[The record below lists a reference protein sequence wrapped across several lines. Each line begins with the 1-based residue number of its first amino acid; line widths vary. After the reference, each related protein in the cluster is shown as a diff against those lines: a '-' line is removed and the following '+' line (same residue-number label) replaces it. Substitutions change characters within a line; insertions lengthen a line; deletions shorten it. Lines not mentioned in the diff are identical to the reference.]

1 MKWNGK
7 LQKDEEVT
15 GYIPIALSSMS
26 MTQLTKPNGR
36 RRYVVN
42 ITDDHPSVFPS
53 VTTEIEGQLRNFG
66 MEKWKDGWIKRGL
79 DKYVG
84 QVLDTGMIDEILTSH
99 TGEAQRSAETGTQVH
114 TYIDRLLKGEDVNDI
129 PDQLEPAIYGFLKWR
144 RKYSD
149 WEYIGS
155 ELGVYSTKYSVAGT
169 IDALFNT
176 PDGYVIVDWKTSS
189 GIYDSHAIQ
198 VSVYAEAFRDM
209 TNNLDT
215 VHLVGNEKDR
225 NMPKIFTKKRKLAG
239 AMVVRFDNS
248 YPLRSIPFAP
258 RAIKD
263 RTKPKI
269 FTDRVET
276 VHLTPAE
283 CEIYAQEV
291 SDLRLLKSR
300 HARKLEKERF

>member
-1 MKWNGK
+1 MKWDGK

-15 GYIPIALSSMS
+15 GYIPIALSSMT
-26 MTQLTKPNGR
+26 MAQLTKPNGR
-36 RRYVVN
+36 RRYVVDLFN
-42 ITDDHPSVFPS
+42 LEGKLGSYRTVFPS

-99 TGEAQRSAETGTQVH
+99 TNEAQTSAKLGTQVH
-114 TYIDRLLKGEDVNDI
+114 TYIDRLLKDEDVNDI
-129 PDQLEPAIYGFLKWR
+129 PDQLEPAIQGFLKWR
-144 RKYSD
+144 RKYID

-155 ELGVYSTKYSVAGT
+155 ELGVYSMKYSVAGT
-169 IDALFNT
+169 IYALFNT

-209 TNNLDT
+209 T
-215 VHLVGNEKDR
+215 
-225 NMPKIFTKKRKLAG
+225 KKRKLAG
-239 AMVVRFDNS
+239 AMVVRFGNS
-248 YPLRSIPFAP
+248 YPLVGNE
-258 RAIKD
+258 KD
-263 RTKPKI
+263 RTMPKV

-276 VHLTPAE
+276 MHLSKIE
-283 CEIYAQEV
+283 CEIYAEEIR
-291 SDLRLLKSR
+291 DLRNLKFR

>member
-1 MKWNGK
+1 MKWDGK

-15 GYIPIALSSMS
+15 GYIPIALSSMT
-26 MTQLTKPNGR
+26 MAQLTKPNGR
-36 RRYVVN
+36 RRYVVD
-42 ITDDHPSVFPS
+42 ITDDHRTVFPS
-53 VTTEIEGQLRNFG
+53 VTTEVEGQLRNFG
-66 MEKWKDGWIKRGL
+66 MEKWKDGWIRRVL

-84 QVLDTGMIDEILTSH
+84 QVLDTGMVDEILTSH
-99 TGEAQRSAETGTQVH
+99 TGEAQRSAEIGTQVH
-114 TYIDRLLKGEDVNDI
+114 TYIDRLLKDEDVNDI
-129 PDQLEPAIYGFLKWR
+129 PDQLEPAIQGFLKWR
-144 RKYSD
+144 RKYID

-209 TNNLDT
+209 T
-215 VHLVGNEKDR
+215 
-225 NMPKIFTKKRKLAG
+225 KKRKLAG
-239 AMVVRFDNS
+239 AMVVRFGNS
-248 YPLRSIPFAP
+248 YPLIGNE
-258 RAIKD
+258 KD
-263 RTKPKI
+263 RTMPKV
-269 FTDRVET
+269 FTNRVET
-276 VHLTPAE
+276 DHLTPAE
-283 CEIYAQEV
+283 CKIYAQEV

>member
-1 MKWNGK
+1 MKWDGK

-15 GYIPIALSSMS
+15 GYIPIALSSMT
-26 MTQLTKPNGR
+26 MAQLTKPNGR
-36 RRYVVN
+36 RRYVVDFN
-42 ITDDHPSVFPS
+42 NDHRTVFPS
-53 VTTEIEGQLRNFG
+53 VTTEVEGQLRNFG
-66 MEKWKDGWIKRGL
+66 MERWKDGWIRRVL

-84 QVLDTGMIDEILTSH
+84 QVLDTGMVDEILTSH
-99 TGEAQRSAETGTQVH
+99 TGEAQRSAEIGTQVH
-114 TYIDRLLKGEDVNDI
+114 TYIDRLLKDEDVNDI
-129 PDQLEPAIYGFLKWR
+129 PDQLEPAIQGFLKWR
-144 RKYSD
+144 RKYID

-209 TNNLDT
+209 T
-215 VHLVGNEKDR
+215 
-225 NMPKIFTKKRKLAG
+225 KKRKLAG
-239 AMVVRFDNS
+239 AMVVRFGNS
-248 YPLRSIPFAP
+248 YPLIGNE
-258 RAIKD
+258 KD
-263 RTKPKI
+263 RTMPKV
-269 FTDRVET
+269 FTNRVET

-283 CEIYAQEV
+283 CKIYAQEV

>member
-1 MKWNGK
+1 MKWDGK

-15 GYIPIALSSMS
+15 GYIPIALSSMT
-26 MTQLTKPNGR
+26 MAQLTKPNGR
-36 RRYVVN
+36 RRYVVD
-42 ITDDHPSVFPS
+42 IADDYRTVFPS
-53 VTTEIEGQLRNFG
+53 VTTEIGGQLRNFG
-66 MEKWKDGWIKRGL
+66 MERWKDEWIKRGL

-84 QVLDTGMIDEILTSH
+84 QVLDHDMIQEILFSH
-99 TGEAQRSAETGTQVH
+99 TGEAQRSADTGTQVH
-114 TYIDRLLKGEDVNDI
+114 NYIDKLLKGEDVNDI
-129 PDQLEPAIYGFLKWR
+129 PDQLEPAIRGFLKWR
-144 RKYSD
+144 RKYID

-176 PDGYVIVDWKTSS
+176 PDGYIIVDWKTSS

-198 VSVYAEAFRDM
+198 VGVYAEAFRDM
-209 TNNLDT
+209 T
-215 VHLVGNEKDR
+215 
-225 NMPKIFTKKRKLAG
+225 KKRKLAG
-239 AMVVRFDNS
+239 AMIVRFDNG

-269 FTDRVET
+269 FTDRVEI
-276 VHLTPAE
+276 VHLTKGE
-283 CEIYAQEV
+283 CEIYAQEL

-300 HARKLEKERF
+300 HARKLNKETV

>member
-1 MKWNGK
+1 MKWDGK

-15 GYIPIALSSMS
+15 GYIPIALSSMT
-26 MTQLTKPNGR
+26 MAQLTKPNGR
-36 RRYVVN
+36 RRYVVDFN
-42 ITDDHPSVFPS
+42 NDHRTVFPS
-53 VTTEIEGQLRNFG
+53 VTTEVEGQLRNFG
-66 MEKWKDGWIKRGL
+66 MEKWKDAWIKRGL

-84 QVLDTGMIDEILTSH
+84 QVLDTDMIDEILTSH
-99 TGEAQRSAETGTQVH
+99 TGEAQRSAEIGTQVH
-114 TYIDRLLKGEDVNDI
+114 TYIDRLLKDEDVNDI
-129 PDQLEPAIYGFLKWR
+129 PDQLEPAIQGFLKWR
-144 RKYSD
+144 RKYID

-176 PDGYVIVDWKTSS
+176 PDGYIIVDWKTSS

-209 TNNLDT
+209 T
-215 VHLVGNEKDR
+215 
-225 NMPKIFTKKRKLAG
+225 KKRKLAG
-239 AMVVRFDNS
+239 AMVVRFDNG
-248 YPLRSIPFAP
+248 YPINSIAKG
-258 RAIKD
+258 KD
-263 RTKPKI
+263 RTKPKV

-283 CEIYAQEV
+283 CKIYAQEV

>member
-1 MKWNGK
+1 MKWDGK

-15 GYIPIALSSMS
+15 GYIPIALSSMT
-26 MTQLTKPNGR
+26 MAQLTKPNGR
-36 RRYVVN
+36 RRYVVDLFN
-42 ITDDHPSVFPS
+42 LEGKLGSYRTVFPS

-79 DKYVG
+79 NKYVG

-99 TGEAQRSAETGTQVH
+99 TREAQRSAEIGTQVH
-114 TYIDRLLKGEDVNDI
+114 TYIDRLLKDEDVNDI
-129 PDQLEPAIYGFLKWR
+129 PDQLEPAIQGFLKWR
-144 RKYSD
+144 RKYID

-155 ELGVYSTKYSVAGT
+155 ELGVYSTKYAVAGT

-209 TNNLDT
+209 T
-215 VHLVGNEKDR
+215 
-225 NMPKIFTKKRKLAG
+225 KKRKLAG
-239 AMVVRFDNS
+239 AMVVRFGNS
-248 YPLRSIPFAP
+248 YPLVGNE
-258 RAIKD
+258 KD
-263 RTKPKI
+263 RTMPKV
-269 FTDRVET
+269 FTNRVET
-276 VHLTPAE
+276 VHLTKGE

-291 SDLRLLKSR
+291 SDLRILKSR

>member
-1 MKWNGK
+1 MKWDGK

-15 GYIPIALSSMS
+15 GYIPIALSR
-26 MTQLTKPNGR
+26 MTMAQLTKPNGR
-36 RRYVVN
+36 RRYVVDLFN
-42 ITDDHPSVFPS
+42 LEGKLGSYRTVFPS

-79 DKYVG
+79 NKYVG

-99 TGEAQRSAETGTQVH
+99 TREAQRSAEIGTQVH
-114 TYIDRLLKGEDVNDI
+114 TYIDRLLKDEDVNDI
-129 PDQLEPAIYGFLKWR
+129 PDQLEPAIQGFFKWR
-144 RKYSD
+144 RKYID

-155 ELGVYSTKYSVAGT
+155 ELGVYSMKYSVAGT

-209 TNNLDT
+209 T
-215 VHLVGNEKDR
+215 
-225 NMPKIFTKKRKLAG
+225 KKRKLAG
-239 AMVVRFDNS
+239 AMIVRFDNG
-248 YPLRSIPFAP
+248 YPINSIAKG
-258 RAIKD
+258 KD
-263 RTKPKI
+263 RTKPKT

-276 VHLTPAE
+276 VHLTKGE

>member
-1 MKWNGK
+1 MKWDGK

-15 GYIPIALSSMS
+15 GYIPIALSSMT
-26 MTQLTKPNGR
+26 MAQLTKPNGR
-36 RRYVVN
+36 RRYVVD
-42 ITDDHPSVFPS
+42 ITDDYRTVFPS
-53 VTTEIEGQLRNFG
+53 VTTEVEGQLRNFG
-66 MEKWKDGWIKRGL
+66 MERWKDGWIMR
-79 DKYVG
+79 
-84 QVLDTGMIDEILTSH
+84 VLNKNMGRQITPYIVDEILTSH
-99 TGEAQRSAETGTQVH
+99 TGEAQRSAEIGTQVH
-114 TYIDRLLKGEDVNDI
+114 TYIDRLLKDEDVNDI
-129 PDQLEPAIYGFLKWR
+129 PDQLEPAIQGFLKWR
-144 RKYSD
+144 RKYID

-198 VSVYAEAFRDM
+198 VRVYAEAFRDM
-209 TNNLDT
+209 
-215 VHLVGNEKDR
+215 
-225 NMPKIFTKKRKLAG
+225 TKKRKLAG
-239 AMVVRFDNS
+239 AMVVRFDNG
-248 YPLRSIPFAP
+248 YPINSIAKG
-258 RAIKD
+258 KD
-263 RTKPKI
+263 RTKPKV

-283 CEIYAQEV
+283 CKIYAQEV

>member
-1 MKWNGK
+1 MKWDGK

-15 GYIPIALSSMS
+15 GYIPIALSSMT
-26 MTQLTKPNGR
+26 MAQLTKPNGR
-36 RRYVVN
+36 RRYVVDLFN
-42 ITDDHPSVFPS
+42 LEGKLGSYRTVFPS

-79 DKYVG
+79 NKYVG

-99 TGEAQRSAETGTQVH
+99 TREAQRSAEIGTQVH
-114 TYIDRLLKGEDVNDI
+114 TYIDRLLKDEDVNDI
-129 PDQLEPAIYGFLKWR
+129 PDQLEPAVQGFLKWR
-144 RKYSD
+144 RKYID

-209 TNNLDT
+209 T
-215 VHLVGNEKDR
+215 
-225 NMPKIFTKKRKLAG
+225 KKRKLAG
-239 AMVVRFDNS
+239 AMVVRFGNS
-248 YPLRSIPFAP
+248 YPLVGNE
-258 RAIKD
+258 KD
-263 RTKPKI
+263 RTMPKV

-276 VHLTPAE
+276 MHLSKIE
-283 CEIYAQEV
+283 CEIYAEEIR
-291 SDLRLLKSR
+291 DLRNLKFR

>member
-1 MKWNGK
+1 MKWDGK

-15 GYIPIALSSMS
+15 GYIPIALSSMT
-26 MTQLTKPNGR
+26 MAQLTKPNGR
-36 RRYVVN
+36 RRYVVDF
-42 ITDDHPSVFPS
+42 TDDYRSVFPS
-53 VTTEIEGQLRNFG
+53 VTTEVEGQLRNFG
-66 MEKWKDGWIKRGL
+66 MEKWKDGWIKRVL

-84 QVLDTGMIDEILTSH
+84 QVLDTDMVDEILTSH
-99 TGEAQRSAETGTQVH
+99 TGEAQRSAEIGTQVH
-114 TYIDRLLKGEDVNDI
+114 TYIDRLLKDEDVNDI
-129 PDQLEPAIYGFLKWR
+129 PDQLEPAIQGFLKWR
-144 RKYSD
+144 RKYID

-176 PDGYVIVDWKTSS
+176 PDGYMIVDWKTSS

-209 TNNLDT
+209 T
-215 VHLVGNEKDR
+215 
-225 NMPKIFTKKRKLAG
+225 KKRKLAG
-239 AMVVRFDNS
+239 AMVVRFDNG
-248 YPLRSIPFAP
+248 YPINSIAKG
-258 RAIKD
+258 KD
-263 RTKPKI
+263 RTKPKV

-283 CEIYAQEV
+283 CKIYAQEV